1 METPAES
8 VDYPYGQL
16 IFPLQHGIRTPDP
29 EYQTL
34 AIRIVWTK

>member
-16 IFPLQHGIRTPDP
+16 IFPATTALRL
-29 EYQTL
+29 L
-34 AIRIVWTK
+34 ARISDVGTIKIV